1 MDHLSGIE
9 NIDWGKWQ
17 HAYGPATDVPD
28 CLRALVSQD
37 PDAQVAAKWELYG
50 NLWHQGTI
58 YEATIHALPWLI
70 KLIGADNVDRS
81 WLVTYIAHLAMGT
94 SYKAQHADLDFIDA
108 STSAYQEQMALE
120 LDWVNAAR
128 AAVVAGAPT
137 FETLL
142 SDPEPEVRA
151 AALHLFSAI
160 PEVLPAKAVRAL
172 TQDIDPMVRATAV
185 LTLVFGP
192 ESMAQA
198 SRDAAEL
205 ALIDIS
211 AAVRWAGAYVLAFH
225 PDLNPRVVELLLDG
239 LHANDV
245 IQETMNGSPFVD
257 DGIDSMSAQA
267 LASIGPEDAP
277 GAVNELMTQIQ
288 RAHPVQALTLV
299 STLLYLV
306 FGNSEAPHVA
316 QMNPQQLR
324 ALGSVVA
331 ADPAWQL
338 NGNTWT
344 VLSQWG
350 LPGDREA
357 LRVFLAFADTP

>member
-1 MDHLSGIE
+1 M
-9 NIDWGKWQ
+9 
-17 HAYGPATDVPD
+17 
-28 CLRALVSQD
+28 
-37 PDAQVAAKWELYG
+37 
-50 NLWHQGTI
+50 
-58 YEATIHALPWLI
+58 
-70 KLIGADNVDRS
+70 
-81 WLVTYIAHLAMGT
+81 
-94 SYKAQHADLDFIDA
+94 
-108 STSAYQEQMALE
+108 
-120 LDWVNAAR
+120 
-128 AAVVAGAPT
+128 
-137 FETLL
+137 
-142 SDPEPEVRA
+142 
-151 AALHLFSAI
+151 
-160 PEVLPAKAVRAL
+160 
-172 TQDIDPMVRATAV
+172 
-185 LTLVFGP
+185 
-192 ESMAQA
+192 
-198 SRDAAEL
+198 
-205 ALIDIS
+205 DIS

-225 PDLNPRVVELLLDG
+225 PELDPRVVELLLDG
-239 LHANDV
+239 LHANDA
-245 IQETMNGSPFVD
+245 IQETMSGSPFVD

-277 GAVNELMTQIQ
+277 GAVSELMTQIQ
-288 RAHPVQALTLV
+288 RAHPVQALTLL